1 MTVGQPSDTATF
13 SNMDPNTSDVDV
25 LGGNST
31 RVIWGTNISLQDSMH
46 AMKDFLHNFQ
56 KKYRMTMDGDLDENT
71 QLPPDHPGHTKEY
84 MQTMRN
90 MLELNVTPLN
100 LDARNLKAYPPT
112 RKLWHQLQSFPEEI
126 IPIMDMAVKDIMI
139 ELAEK
144 RMHELR
150 AQQPQRPQ
158 RGSRVR
164 DLSSAPPTP
173 SSDID
178 NHDAQGNGAELPG
191 ADIPDLVR
199 EVDAKIYRVRPFGLD
214 KTINLREL
222 NPGGKCKWMSPR
234 RVRLIVV
241 QIWTG

>member
-1 MTVGQPSDTATF
+1 MTVDAPSDAATF
-13 SNMDPNTSDVDV
+13 SNLNPNTSDADV

-46 AMKDFLHNFQ
+46 AMKDFLRNFQ
-56 KKYRMTMDGDLDENT
+56 KKYRMLMEGEVEDTS
-71 QLPPDHPGHTKEY
+71 QLPEDHPGHTKEY
-84 MQTMRN
+84 VEVMKT

-100 LDARNLKAYPPT
+100 LDAKNLKAYPPT

-126 IPIMDMAVKDIMI
+126 IPIMDMAVKDVMV

-150 AQQPQRPQ
+150 AQQPQQSQ

-164 DLSSAPPTP
+164 DMSSAPPMP

-178 NHDAQGNGAELPG
+178 NQGGQTNGAGLPG
-191 ADIPDLVR
+191 VDVPDLVG

-222 NPGGKCKWMSPR
+222 NPGG
-234 RVRLIVV
+234 
-241 QIWTG
+241 